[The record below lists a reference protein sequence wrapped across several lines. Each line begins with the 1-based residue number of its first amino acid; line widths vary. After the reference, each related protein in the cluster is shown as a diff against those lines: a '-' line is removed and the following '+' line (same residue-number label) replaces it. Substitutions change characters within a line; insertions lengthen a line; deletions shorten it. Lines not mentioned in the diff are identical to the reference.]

1 MTSVEGEDDK
11 QEAVPEACTYR
22 GDSGRRPGFVTGGFN
37 YTVGLET
44 VPELGWAEAG
54 RAGVGGRPRA
64 APCAQLGAP
73 SCRRG
78 GGAARLCEDGGGSG
92 RRSSAGFGAAGLRG
106 AGCLVAGLTA
116 VAVREAL
123 GERLRWSVASGA
135 LLTAGGSRFSSCLL
149 VE

>member
-78 GGAARLCEDGGGSG
+78 GGAARLWAAARTAAARGCGAALGSG
-92 RRSSAGFGAAGLRG
+92 LL
-106 AGCLVAGLTA
+106 GC
-116 VAVREAL
+116 EAL
-123 GERLRWSVASGA
+123 AA
-135 LLTAGGSRFSSCLL
+135 LWQG
-149 VE
+149 